1 MTHALMNIWPRGRVH
16 VWVQDPESFWGGY
29 VSTTVESLLRL
40 NLEGEGKGRLWG
52 RYVRV
57 RNGGEVNESDPT
69 SGGVRVLP
77 IGDAQPDAEGN
88 FLFEPSGG
96 GGRLDKV
103 VLAAPECRQRY
114 IQASHFG
121 EVNAYFH
128 LDRIAA
134 YVDTLLCQLGHPS
147 VPMVTA
153 IVNAHH
159 AATERDGLRDGVF
172 GKRRGRMIPMQGGH
186 YRLPS
191 WRYDPREF
199 QPLSPAGEIHLGPG
213 YQLHRDGAI
222 VEATGGPYWGHA
234 AHNGAILYHEY
245 GHHIL
250 RHTADVRAN
259 FLRPPDKQSNRKEA
273 IDEGTCDYWA
283 AAMLG
288 TPHIW
293 AWHRRH
299 DHQEIH
305 PRSLASAKTMAN
317 YDSAANADPHTN
329 GTIWA
334 AALWDLRTRLK
345 ATEPDGAHQTDL
357 LVLQALLGLASITS
371 PEGET
376 PTEYLPRVR
385 ASFEVGLASLLRADE
400 LMNGGRYRE
409 VILSCFNRRT
419 IHPVPFGSWDSNRQS
434 VLTG

>member
-1 MTHALMNIWPRGRVH
+1 MNIRSCGCVH
-16 VWVQDPESFWGGY
+16 LWIHNPQTFMGGH
-29 VSTTVESLLRL
+29 VSTRVVPLLRL
-40 NLEGEGKGRLWG
+40 NGQEEGKGRLWG
-52 RYVRV
+52 QYVRV
-57 RNGGEVNESDPT
+57 RNGGEINEPDPT
-69 SGGVRVLP
+69 NGGVRVMP
-77 IGDAQPDAEGN
+77 IGDAQPDAEGD
-88 FLFEPSGG
+88 FLFVPSQG

-103 VLAAPECRQRY
+103 VLATPECLHRY
-114 IQASHFG
+114 VQASHFG

-134 YVDTLLCQLGHPS
+134 YVDGLLDQLGHPS
-147 VPMVTA
+147 LPKVTA

-172 GKRRGRMIPMQGGH
+172 GKRSGRMIPMQGGH
-186 YRLPS
+186 YRVPS
-191 WRYDPREF
+191 WRYDPKEF
-199 QPLSPAGEIHLGPG
+199 QPLSPTGEIHLGPG

-222 VEATGGPYWGHA
+222 VKAMGGPYWGHA

-245 GHHIL
+245 GHHIM

-259 FLRPPDKQSNRKEA
+259 SLRPPDKQSNRKEA

-283 AAMLG
+283 AAMLE

-299 DHQEIH
+299 DEQEIH
-305 PRSLASAKTMAN
+305 PRSLASTKTMAD
-317 YDSAANADPHTN
+317 YDSTAKADPHTN

-345 ATEPDGAHQTDL
+345 ATESEGAHRTDL
-357 LVLQALLGLASITS
+357 LVLRALVGLGSITS
-371 PEGET
+371 PEGEA

-400 LMNGGRYRE
+400 TMNAGRYRE
-409 VILSCFNRRT
+409 VILSCFSRRG
-419 IHPVPFGSWDSNRQS
+419 IYPARLGSCDGTRQK
-434 VLTG
+434 VLTS

>member
-1 MTHALMNIWPRGRVH
+1 MG
-16 VWVQDPESFWGGY
+16 
-29 VSTTVESLLRL
+29 VSIEPLLRVDP
-40 NLEGEGKGRLWG
+40 EGEGRGGLWG
-52 RYVRV
+52 RHVRV
-57 RNGGEVNESDPT
+57 RNGGAVNEPDPI

-77 IGDAQPDAEGN
+77 IGDARPDAKGD
-88 FLFEPSGG
+88 FLFDPGRG

-103 VLAAPECRQRY
+103 VLAAPEDRERY

-134 YVDTLLCQLGHPS
+134 YVDGLLDQLGYPS
-147 VPMVTA
+147 LPKVTA

-159 AATERDGLRDGVF
+159 AVTERDGLRDGVV
-172 GKRRGRMIPMQGGH
+172 GKRSGRTIPMQGGH

-191 WRYDPREF
+191 WCYDPREF
-199 QPLSPAGEIHLGPG
+199 QPISPTGEIHLGPG

-222 VEATGGPYWGHA
+222 VKAMGGPYWGHA

-245 GHHIL
+245 GHHIM

-259 FLRPPDKQSNRKEA
+259 SLRPPDKQSNRKEA

-283 AAMLG
+283 AAMLD

-299 DHQEIH
+299 DDQEVH
-305 PRSLASAKTMAN
+305 PRTLSSPKTMAD
-317 YDSAANADPHTN
+317 YDSSPKADPHAN

-334 AALWDLRTRLK
+334 AALWDLRTRLQ
-345 ATEPDGAHQTDL
+345 ASAPEGAQRTDL
-357 LVLQALLGLASITS
+357 LVLKALLQLGQIDNRQNDAALTH
-371 PEGET
+371 
-376 PTEYLPRVR
+376 LCRVR
-385 ASFEVGLASLLRADE
+385 ASYEVGLAALLWADE
-400 LMNGGRYRE
+400 LLNGGKHHER
-409 VILSCFNRRT
+409 ILTCFAGRGIYPARFDLSHGDRLKVCW
-419 IHPVPFGSWDSNRQS
+419 ISFGNGRCGASYE
-434 VLTG
+434 